1 MLYKCPCGDQP
12 VAIPDERLAETYLDG
27 AFWCSTV
34 MSLLNFDGSVKYV
47 WNPFSLQQLKAK
59 LGAFDTYLE
68 CVASKNSGD
77 CVPPTDEIF
86 KKQQIPMLSVYQR
99 CLSNYQEM
107 TWDQGTHV
115 LFNRTLQRTIKLDKL
130 IPEVQDTFNVSVRLL
145 EAKSKGYDNTA
156 VLDIFLGGSQ
166 ATDYFKYSNITNT
179 NPGSAQVDACLTFS
193 GPSQLSD
200 PKISQPF
207 TACLESYANRSG
219 CDIPHMLWSGRSTN
233 KVPVATQ
240 HTLTITDPAVRLK
253 MASGEMDATQ
263 NRVLQT
269 LDELEKK
276 WTGDKLKITIFSAD
290 GDLLHQYADCVMQGP
305 MGSMT
310 LTPGPDGVEKI
321 VWSRS
326 SDGGPSRLFELPCS
340 GERLTNRDGI
350 TRDDTPP
357 FTCGTRARRAIV
369 KHFLRVTYGG
379 EKENQGA
386 KNSVI
391 NEIRALINRTR
402 EAWNFKSNFMCTCP
416 NSTTTGWACCE
427 KQKDCATEPCPCPD
441 GYSTKASVA
450 CCTSVCGGLAG
461 AGIMEPFSKIKG
473 EKLATDLLESV
484 GSYMKN
490 DIWTSTAPWLKFDP
504 LGAESYKASWQASQ
518 FEVEDAGLFDASN
531 PVVYYDEIT
540 YPMRATFWEH
550 CAGLLQQVI
559 WTMPVDRATG
569 RPKIP
574 TTKFDPV
581 TGKSQT
587 PNITYTEEFIQ
598 SMTLEAYKSSP
609 LFWHYNVRH
618 SPSPSEVCKRSTPR
632 RPMEQPFSAGVSG
645 TQAIQMGFASMTLGG
660 LGGADCYCG
669 WWLSSTECKIP
680 DQLCDALVQ
689 ILGFRRICVD
699 QNKTYNSIT
708 DHRIVL
714 AALDALKL
722 KQPNLQYPC
731 PALRV
736 SEHWGLMDTSTG
748 TPFSNTTDAI
758 LREGVGGFR
767 LGNTDW
773 LLTSQTAIVNPFT
786 RVNPV
791 ETPST
796 SAALDCTNA
805 TWATGGIVN
814 HFIDELFPSAQGVRQ
829 SMPQSYCTRYGIE
842 LARLTVFKTA
852 GLTSAA
858 SEQQGVVDQW
868 RKRCQ
873 YKLEEL
879 AVCNSFKIMNATS
892 GPTATAQ
899 CPFTLSVVN
908 SLSRSYSVTP
918 GCLLVIWNTQAGSQD
933 GIYDPCICV
942 SCAKTPNIDIPAQM
956 TSMCKLESFQTL
968 VAKDVIPG
976 ESDTGVPL
984 GSGSFRTLMDK
995 PGFLQINTPDI
1006 THWALHTSIRDADL
1020 AQDWWPEE
1028 WKHPV
1033 GYHVTPGCSRP
1044 GDARWRTF
1052 DTSWRWDSLQEQMY
1066 LAGDES
1072 NDPFLSRNA
1081 FGASGV
1087 CRANNFGMPLTILN
1101 TMTLCTKENQNAQ
1114 SDPMVPAPTPSFQS
1128 EWVDGSENC
1137 AKDHTSTPWEVD
1149 RTVNPPNQWTVGTLH
1164 RASDNA
1170 RLKPKSATEW
1180 GPDCG
1185 PYPLKTC
1192 RITDD
1197 CAQGLACMRS
1207 SGGNNYGVCGKLQTG
1222 LFECTAHIQCPN
1234 DQMCAG
1240 DGKCVDGIWQVRNNM
1255 DEPIS
1260 FRTFSQECGTGTPLD
1275 TWGTSAAEGV
1285 QDILSASGLCSYR
1298 SWFENRRMAQRNEC
1312 NQSETC
1318 AGFSG
1323 LQAWNFTSPKRKSTA
1338 GESAF
1343 DSQVLKVKAHVCDR
1357 DYHFMDDF
1365 ISCTPNGNFA
1375 RMYLNDMALLL
1386 PKGSTLETDNRT
1398 QTYRPGVERILPL
1411 MHHMENSVGPTYGF
1425 TGIPLTYSQLRL
1437 GDTNPS
1443 IVPCSSLRTCGFQP
1457 NFRVNGLQI
1466 NQRLVIDGG
1475 RQRAYSMQDLLQCGV
1490 FGYQT
1495 EFGTCRLDYAVAPLA
1510 GFMLVYHGDQIH
1522 ENEFAGIADLADAYT
1537 PDKTTDVWRMLILL
1551 PDLLLNLIVGGR
1563 PTSLQDYMDKSA
1575 KFEEIYSRLGQ
1586 LEKPTYTDAGIP
1598 MQLYKLTQYGAY
1610 EIPFIW
1616 WNKCSWIGGFSM
1628 ANDNP
1633 ISSAQCSWKAPSTL
1647 TPPSTVFGP
1656 YDNRVADL
1664 LGKQRQPSSVT
1675 KNISLATLLMRLPG
1689 VVTRSIVDAA
1699 KTEFAVRRNEWIDG
1713 LAVIL
1718 NRMKRVCFGRKEFVR
1733 EFQAVS
1739 ERYQAAIISQM
1750 YDDLEFNRLTPFM
1763 TTDNRTEVCRGDGCL
1778 RSTDPT
1784 TPTGTNSDLPRKLAD
1799 ALKAAAISTATVS
1812 ISQRVIDNER
1822 AVIKELFSSAT
1833 LSTQFWADI
1842 AVLFRNEATGCSE
1855 TVTLVREN
1863 TPFACLCS
1871 EWEHCSS
1878 AVQKQMLGKAKI
1890 TTTPSENEI
1899 PTIDMGTQGKADACN
1914 IMSEADEEGRCVLN
1928 DGNQPLTGINQTD
1941 INSIRMPPGLSMETY
1956 IEEQW
1961 DCVRLTC
1968 DSRSPDFNNK
1978 MVPAAFTS
1986 WSSRTVERVVID
1998 EAEYQ
2003 QHIPYDNLASMWS
2016 DAATEAS
2023 ELACDASKTRL
2034 QIRTEDAQTNG
2045 GNVWGASR
2053 VKRCRP
2059 TCNVKHRTASGLT
2072 TWRFKTTRAAYY
2084 VNDTLIDEVEFFPCL
2099 SGPQTS
2105 NADCRTI
2112 ITNLIT
2118 QHPYRQELRTLDL
2131 KLCSSNTDAN
2141 GLPTNDTM
2149 LLALT
2154 RGTRSAAGL
2163 ERLKGSL
2170 LAMKNVMWTIN
2181 SKYVDEICVRNSK
2194 VCSMTDNNV
2203 AAELKIG
2210 ELTQLKKNTTC
2221 QGIKKDPIYGCNL
2234 WPGELTATSKD
2245 SSRYSCTAIDEFETF
2260 EPNRACLAD
2269 SADACRSPNP
2279 AFRDSQLSGRTLYYT
2294 LATTTPT
2301 CVAGPRTKCLLT
2313 DEASTLGSNRNAGCP
2328 SLNTSE
2334 SRSKGYQTLVKFNRL
2349 FTTVTRQS
2357 QILSGDSVAN
2367 SYGSGLAFDHMFV
2380 RMNNGYACS
2389 TSASYTC
2396 ADPMQIPVQLRKRLW
2411 RCLDCPLISEWQCV
2425 GQHNCQIQSPQLQ
2438 FDQLSAFDGWDKLP
2452 AASKSFLVDTDS
2464 DISDAI
2470 PAIVWLVS
2478 QIATLVLPD
2487 VRLSYERPSFM
2498 QSYRNAVDF
2507 SYNPIPILS
2516 YEKTMQ
2522 RNTGSC
2528 ADSAPDFSNC
2538 SYDGHRRDLIRFI
2551 DANYKVRDGTVI
2563 QPGDTLQWQMPRSQ
2577 LTSHSIP
2584 HWSTTRGKQGMF
2596 MTDLLSADRCLSGSV
2611 MDNAC
2616 YVHTDTN
2623 GKTTVD
2629 VLNPGMLG
2637 AFEPMAGCD
2646 TDIVNNQRVVSA
2658 LCEGCVRSPVNEYL
2672 LLDDGETEMACS
2684 QKSMSVP
2691 GVTID
2696 DRAESNLCS
2705 KIPASDSKCT
2715 RPQGMIGKATQSDG
2729 NPADDVYKR
2738 VAMPSNR
2745 FLPVGLR
2752 QNSLFSGVGILSQAT
2767 LGNMVLSPDD
2777 IGGHFVRMVL
2787 DVTRSGGY
2795 ALAVTGIPLSSYS
2808 DGLSHEAFSIG
2819 AAASDPSWLD
2829 ADMDSEADAMRTLYP
2844 APTCKAWDCPLR
2856 RRAFYMGKDNQFRPL
2871 VPDPLRTQMLYSS
2884 RAHPTQQA
2892 FALPHTLSQTTETR
2906 VLGQYTTSNGFCA
2919 CEDPSVCTEH
2929 CQDDEPALTGGWV
2942 ASSVAASTTQQQCM
2956 EQLDWPY
2963 AGGSLRD
2970 GPTSTSTPRWTTLIS
2985 CGVWDR
2991 LPAFRYMYK
3000 NTERVTQ
3007 STKTTLDKGG
3017 VCHMGWPAVTAGPL
3031 AGCYLIPSDSTDTFM
3046 CPTFL
3051 QPKNVTR
3058 LRAKTIPELLSSP
3071 NRPRLSDC
3079 SPPPTYR
3086 INSTTGTPSE
3096 VSYGQLRRLEAA
3108 RLLANDLRRRLCG
3121 NATVCQPAA
3130 GWSLGSFWAS
3140 VYSRNAF
3147 NGIPSGNG
3155 ENTSLWDTPWVACV
3169 QKNGTQTCD
3178 GIIKR
3183 SDWATGDRQ
3192 RMCLD
3197 TLTNSPLA
3205 GNLSQDVNVC
3215 DLDEGMDQFC
3225 RTVQDARYQIFE
3237 ANCLYSGQ
3245 CRQKLFFY
3253 QPSTYAVDNG
3263 EFVRSTV
3270 QRFYN
3275 STVEGACVPD
3285 QDTAQAIRDNA
3296 PNLAKCAAVQ
3306 LNVLADCIQIIRVI
3320 IGALVELVYYMAQL
3334 MMTVFKLIG
3343 ASKGAQEDAV
3353 VTELGAL
3360 LKLMQNKFKLLFEQ
3374 VGDLFYKI
3382 LFEGPM
3388 GDWLISMITAICH
3401 FLEWLFSEVVY
3412 IVMCWVQKS
3421 TVWFLQTIAN
3431 PFVDILNG
3439 ISFGALNYLYSD
3451 ITNAVTA
3458 VENNIPCTPQSMWS
3472 CNLNFNT
3479 SANRTTIL
3487 PLPTRC
3493 WAGVEPGVSSLACTA
3508 ADTCMTND
3516 FGKVICGACPS
3527 PATTSMIRFGCDT
3540 LTKLCTCNVF
3550 PSDVTACASHEEC
3563 TMAGG
3568 EVGCRYVDSYLQPSY
3583 GSVPCAQCQNPM
3595 CLITD
3600 GSGTGKCSCLLR
3612 PVPNQAC
3619 SEPGQAVSPNAAQLC
3634 LAAISGGGGLG
3645 ASNAY
3650 TQNYRVLVN
3659 VPCMLLNQAQSY
3671 CMQVYTSAT
3680 SASPLVVGLALLHTG
3695 GRRRLL
3701 WSELIDDGMV
3711 QLEPNA
3717 SLWDGRGEP
3726 CRSLIIANS
3735 SSMGILDKYAKGECW
3750 RWYDIGVHLTTE
3762 ANMTGVSPFFLVSWH
3777 DMVNTMLD
3785 RGALV
3790 EILAKL
3796 PNVVHRLLLHTEALQ
3811 PAYIMFTYWTA
3822 VLPKEVWVNQS
3833 MLDDAKRYLN
3843 NYTATYSTAFV
3854 ESHASYAMTQPLGN
3868 DTISSEINHTDQTG
3882 RRRRNRRILSDEE
3895 AIGIPGRRASVSAS
3909 TVIDTDVS
3917 SQTVYEWSQGPYS
3930 WPPNYVYWQG
3940 EKSCAMVSTALNV
3953 VRNGLESTIRFYQDP
3968 IPAVSPVVW
3977 PSLPTRKNI
3986 SIVLPQFPTNLDLSS
4001 LTIKQVT
4008 EAAEEVLSNLTEQLL
4023 DKDQISSVLVDA
4035 PYLQTIKGLIQC
4047 NFTRIQ
4053 TCEGRRPLFWSA
4065 VQSLLVV
4072 LLLGMIGRI
4081 LDIPYIDALLV
4092 VAFVPIFMFI
4102 TYGYSLT
4109 CTPMIPTCLLHDL
4122 FELVDYLLPDKIE
4135 WPEELVDYAG
4145 CRSPSCMRSCINDPV
4160 VGFKAW
4166 QDHLAWIMCEI
4177 DTTWSIDQATKY
4189 PRGDPFRASILRKCF
4204 ISGDSMR
4211 SAQRICFAITIVRSA
4226 PIILLILLA
4235 LWLIPSAGA
4244 IGLAAAQF
4252 VVNLMFT
4259 FVLFVHSDG

>member
-1 MLYKCPCGDQP
+1 
-12 VAIPDERLAETYLDG
+12 
-27 AFWCSTV
+27 

-47 WNPFSLQQLKAK
+47 WNPFSLQQLKTK
-59 LGAFDTYLE
+59 LGEFDTYLE
-68 CVASKNSGD
+68 CVASKNSGE
-77 CVPPTDEIF
+77 CSPPTDEIF
-86 KKQQIPMLSVYQR
+86 RKQQIPMLSVYQR

-130 IPEVQDTFNVSVRLL
+130 IPEVQDTFNVSAKLL

-156 VLDIFLGGSQ
+156 VLDMFLGGQQS
-166 ATDYFKYSNITNT
+166 TDYFKYSNITNN
-179 NPGSAQVDACLTFS
+179 NPGSAQIDACLTFS
-193 GPSQLSD
+193 GPSRHTN

-207 TACLESYANRSG
+207 TACLESYSNRSG

-253 MASGEMDATQ
+253 MANGEMEATQ
-263 NRVLQT
+263 TRVLQI

-276 WTGDKLKITIFSAD
+276 WNGDKLKITIFSAD

-310 LTPGPDGVEKI
+310 LTPGPDGVEKVI
-321 VWSRS
+321 WSRS
-326 SDGGPSRLFELPCS
+326 SDGNPSRLFELPCS

-350 TRDDTPP
+350 TRDDSPP
-357 FTCGTRARRAIV
+357 FTCGTRARRAVV

-379 EKENQGA
+379 EKENEGA

-391 NEIRALINRTR
+391 NEVRALINRTR

-427 KQKDCATEPCPCPD
+427 QQKDCATEPCPCPD

-461 AGIMEPFSKIKG
+461 AGIMEPFSKIRG
-473 EKLATDLLESV
+473 ERLATDLLASV

-490 DIWTSTAPWLKFDP
+490 DIWTSSAPWLKFDP

-540 YPMRATFWEH
+540 YPLKASFWEH

-569 RPKIP
+569 KPKIP
-574 TTKFDPV
+574 ATKYDPI
-581 TGKSQT
+581 TGKAQT

-598 SMTLEAYKSSP
+598 SLTLEAYKSSP
-609 LFWHYNVRH
+609 LFWHYSVRH
-618 SPSPSEVCKRSTPR
+618 SPSPSEVCRRSTPR
-632 RPMEQPFSAGVSG
+632 QPSEQPFTVGGGSN
-645 TQAIQMGFASMTLGG
+645 QAVQLGFASMTLGG
-660 LGGADCYCG
+660 LGGADCHCG
-669 WWLSSTECKIP
+669 WWWSSTECRIP
-680 DQLCDALVQ
+680 DALCDALVQ

-699 QNKTYNSIT
+699 QNKTYNSLT
-708 DHRIVL
+708 DHRTVL

-722 KQPNLQYPC
+722 KQPTLQYPC

-736 SEHWGLMDTSTG
+736 SEHWGLMDTTTG
-748 TPFSNTTDAI
+748 APFGNTTDTI
-758 LREGVGGFR
+758 LREGSGGFR
-767 LGNTDW
+767 VGNADW
-773 LLTSQTAIVNPFT
+773 LFASQTTIVNPFT
-786 RVNPV
+786 RVDQM
-791 ETPST
+791 ETPWS

-805 TWATGGIVN
+805 TWTTGRIVD

-842 LARLTVFKTA
+842 LARLTVYKTA
-852 GLTSAA
+852 GLVSAA
-858 SEQQGVVDQW
+858 SEQQGMADQW

-879 AVCNSFKIMNATS
+879 AVCNSFKVMHAGG

-899 CPFTLSVVN
+899 CPFTLSVVS
-908 SLSRSYSVTP
+908 SLLQSYSVTP
-918 GCLLVIWNTQAGSQD
+918 GCLLVVWNTTEGSQD

-942 SCAKTPNIDIPAQM
+942 PCAKTPNIDVPAQL

-1020 AQDWWPEE
+1020 VQDWWPEG

-1044 GDARWRTF
+1044 GDAHWRTY
-1052 DTSWRWDSLQEQMY
+1052 DASWRWDSQQEQMY

-1081 FGASGV
+1081 FGSSGV
-1087 CRANNFGMPLTILN
+1087 CRANNFGMPLTVLN
-1101 TMTLCTKENQNAQ
+1101 TMALCTKENQNAQ
-1114 SDPMVPAPTPSFQS
+1114 SDPMVPAPLS
-1128 EWVDGSENC
+1128 EPTWADGKENC
-1137 AKDHTSTPWEVD
+1137 ADDHTSTPWEVD
-1149 RTVNPPNQWTVGTLH
+1149 RNVNPPRQWTVGTLH
-1164 RASDNA
+1164 RASENA
-1170 RLKPKSATEW
+1170 RLKPKQASEW

-1185 PYPLKTC
+1185 PYPVRPC

-1207 SGGNNYGVCGKLQTG
+1207 SGGDNYGVCGKLQAG
-1222 LFECTAHIQCPN
+1222 LFECTTHNQCPN

-1240 DGKCVDGIWQVRNNM
+1240 DGRCVHGVWQIRNNM

-1260 FRTFSQECGTGTPLD
+1260 FRTFSQECSTGTPLD

-1285 QDILSASGLCSYR
+1285 QDILNASGLCSYR
-1298 SWFENRRMAQRNEC
+1298 SWFENRRMAQRNAC

-1323 LQAWNFTSPKRKSTA
+1323 LQPWNFTSPRRKRTS

-1343 DSQVLKVKAHVCDR
+1343 DNQVLKIKPHVCDR
-1357 DYHFMDDF
+1357 DYHFMEGF

-1375 RMYLNDMALLL
+1375 RMYLNDEDLFRAR
-1386 PKGSTLETDNRT
+1386 GSELSTDNRT
-1398 QTYRPGVERILPL
+1398 RTYRPDPDRILPL
-1411 MHHMENSVGPTYGF
+1411 MHHMDNSVGSTYGF

-1457 NFRVNGLQI
+1457 NFRVNGKQI
-1466 NQRLVIDGG
+1466 SQRLVSEWG
-1475 RQRAYSMQDLLQCGV
+1475 QTRAYSMQDLLQCGV
-1490 FGYQT
+1490 FGYQN
-1495 EFGTCRLDYAVAPLA
+1495 EYGTCRLDYAVAPLA
-1510 GFMLVYHGDQIH
+1510 GLMLVFHGNLIQ
-1522 ENEFAGIADLADAYT
+1522 ETEFAEIAELTDAYA
-1537 PDKTTDVWRMLILL
+1537 PDKTPAVLRMLALL
-1551 PDLLLNLIVGGR
+1551 PDLVLRFIIGGR
-1563 PTSLQDYMDKSA
+1563 PTSLQDYIDKST
-1575 KFEEIYSRLGQ
+1575 KFNDIHSKMSQ
-1586 LEKPTYTDAGIP
+1586 LEKPRYTDAGIP
-1598 MQLYKLTQYGAY
+1598 GQIYKLTQYGAY
-1610 EIPFIW
+1610 EIPFAW
-1616 WNKCSWIGGFSM
+1616 YYKCSWIAGFSIST
-1628 ANDNP
+1628 DNP
-1633 ISSAQCSWKAPSTL
+1633 VSSTQCSWTSPSTL
-1647 TPPSTVFGP
+1647 SPPPTIFGP

-1664 LGKQRQPSSVT
+1664 FGMQRQPASVA
-1675 KNISLATLLMRLPG
+1675 KNVSLATLLVRLPG
-1689 VVTRSIVDAA
+1689 VITKSIMETA
-1699 KTEFAVRRNEWIDG
+1699 KAEFTSRRNEWMDRI
-1713 LAVIL
+1713 AAAL
-1718 NRMKRVCFGRKEFVR
+1718 NKMRRTCFGRKEFVR
-1733 EFQAVS
+1733 EFRAVS
-1739 ERYQAAIISQM
+1739 ERYQESVLAQM
-1750 YDDLEFNRLTPFM
+1750 YDEIEFSLRLPYM
-1763 TTDNRTEVCRGDGCL
+1763 TTDNRTEVCRGEGCL
-1778 RSTDPT
+1778 RSTDQI
-1784 TPTGTNSDLPRKLAD
+1784 TPTGTNSDFPGKLSE
-1799 ALKAAAISTATVS
+1799 ALKAAAINTETIA
-1812 ISQRVIDNER
+1812 ISQRVPENER
-1822 AVIKELFSSAT
+1822 VVLKSLFVSAP
-1833 LSTQFWADI
+1833 LPSQFWMDI
-1842 AVLFRNEATGCSE
+1842 ATLFRNETKGCSDI
-1855 TVTLVREN
+1855 VSLSRED
-1863 TPFACLCS
+1863 TPFACLCD
-1871 EWEHCSS
+1871 EWNQCSS
-1878 AVQKQMLGKAKI
+1878 AVQKQMLSKAKL
-1890 TTTPSENEI
+1890 TTIPSENLIAEI
-1899 PTIDMGTQGKADACN
+1899 DFGSQGKVDACT
-1914 IMSEADEEGRCVLN
+1914 IMSRANTEGVCVLN
-1928 DGNQPLTGINQTD
+1928 DRKDPLQGIDQTN
-1941 INSIRMPPGLSMETY
+1941 IVEARMPSGVSMEMYT
-1956 IEEQW
+1956 EEQW
-1961 DCVRLTC
+1961 DCVRLAC
-1968 DSRSPDFNNK
+1968 DSRSPDFHNK
-1978 MVPAAFTS
+1978 MVPSTFTS

-1998 EAEYQ
+1998 EIEYQ
-2003 QHIPYDNLASMWS
+2003 QNIPSGNPTSIWP
-2016 DAATEAS
+2016 DAATEAN

-2034 QIRTEDAQTNG
+2034 QIKQEWVSGRTGYFYAD
-2045 GNVWGASR
+2045 
-2053 VKRCRP
+2053 KCRP
-2059 TCNVKHRTASGLT
+2059 TCNIERHTVSELS

-2084 VNDTLIDEVEFFPCL
+2084 VNDTLVDEVEFFPCV
-2099 SGPQTS
+2099 SGAQVS
-2105 NADCRTI
+2105 DADCRNILANI
-2112 ITNLIT
+2112 IG
-2118 QHPYRQELRTLDL
+2118 QRPYRPELRNLDL
-2131 KLCSSNTDAN
+2131 RTCNSNLDAN
-2141 GLPTNDTM
+2141 GLPSNTTM
-2149 LLALT
+2149 LLAST
-2154 RGTRSAAGL
+2154 RGTRTAADL

-2170 LAMKNVMWTIN
+2170 IAMKDVIWTIN
-2181 SKYVDEICVRNSK
+2181 SKYVNEECIYGSK
-2194 VCSMTDNNV
+2194 TCSATDKNI

-2210 ELTQLKKNTTC
+2210 ELTPSKRNTAC
-2221 QGIKKDPIYGCNL
+2221 QRIKTDPIYGCNL
-2234 WPGELTATSKD
+2234 WPGGITASSKD
-2245 SSRYSCTAIDEFETF
+2245 SSRYACEAIDPFETF
-2260 EPNRACLAD
+2260 EANRSCFID
-2269 SADACRSPNP
+2269 SPDTCMSLNAI
-2279 AFRDSQLSGRTLYYT
+2279 FRNSKPTGRTLFYT
-2294 LATTTPT
+2294 LTTTVPT
-2301 CVAGPRTKCLLT
+2301 CVAGPKTKCTLI
-2313 DEASTLGSNRNAGCP
+2313 DEVSVIDANRNAGCP
-2328 SLNTSE
+2328 GLNTSE
-2334 SRSKGYQTLVKFNRL
+2334 SRNKDYRVLIKFDKL
-2349 FTTVTRQS
+2349 YTTVTKQP
-2357 QILSGDSVAN
+2357 QTLSGDSAADR
-2367 SYGSGLAFDHMFV
+2367 YGTGLAFDHMFV
-2380 RMNNGYACS
+2380 RMNKGFACSASAAYACP
-2389 TSASYTC
+2389 
-2396 ADPMQIPVQLRKRLW
+2396 DPMQVSVQLRKRLW

-2438 FDQLSAFDGWDKLP
+2438 FEQLNAFDGWDRLS
-2452 AASKSFLVDTDS
+2452 AASRSFLVDTDS

-2470 PAIVWLVS
+2470 PAIAWLVS
-2478 QIATLVLPD
+2478 QIGALALPD
-2487 VRLSYERPSFM
+2487 VRLSYEQPDFL
-2498 QSYRNAVDF
+2498 QSYRSTTDF

-2528 ADSAPDFSNC
+2528 ADTAPDFSNC
-2538 SYDGHRRDLIRFI
+2538 SFDGHRRDLVRFI
-2551 DANYKVRDGTVI
+2551 NSNYKVQDGVII
-2563 QPGDTLQWQMPRSQ
+2563 QPGDTLQWQIPRSQ
-2577 LTSHSIP
+2577 LTSHNIP
-2584 HWSTTRGKQGMF
+2584 HWSTTQGKQGMF
-2596 MTDLLSADRCLSGSV
+2596 MTDLLSEERCRSGSV

-2646 TDIVNNQRVVSA
+2646 TEIVNNQRVVSA
-2658 LCEGCVRSPVNEYL
+2658 LCDDCVRSPVNEYL

-2691 GVTID
+2691 GVTVD

-2705 KIPASDSKCT
+2705 KIIIPDSKCT
-2715 RPQGMIGKATQSDG
+2715 RPQGMIGKAQSDG
-2729 NPADDVYKR
+2729 SPIDDVYKK
-2738 VAMPSNR
+2738 VAVASDR
-2745 FLPVGLR
+2745 FLPAGLR
-2752 QNSLFSGVGILSQAT
+2752 QNVLFSGVGISSQTT
-2767 LGNMVLSPDD
+2767 LGNLVLNPDD
-2777 IGGHFVRMVL
+2777 IGGHFVRMAL
-2787 DVTRSGGY
+2787 DTTRSGGY
-2795 ALAVTGIPLSSYS
+2795 ALAVTGLPLSSYP
-2808 DGLSHEAFSIG
+2808 DGLSHEAFSTG
-2819 AAASDPSWLD
+2819 AAASDPGWLD
-2829 ADMDSEADAMRTLYP
+2829 ADMDAEADAMRTLYP
-2844 APTCKAWDCPLR
+2844 APACKAWDCPLR
-2856 RRAFYMGKDNQFRPL
+2856 RRAFYMGKDDQFRPL
-2871 VPDPLRTQMLYSS
+2871 VPDPLRTQMLYRS

-2892 FALPHTLSQTTETR
+2892 FAMPRTLSQTTETR
-2906 VLGQYTTSNGFCA
+2906 VLGLYTTSNGFCA
-2919 CEDPSVCTEH
+2919 CDDPSVCAAR
-2929 CQDDEPALTGGWV
+2929 CQDDETALTGGWV
-2942 ASSVAASTTQQQCM
+2942 ASSVVTPTSQKQCT

-2970 GPTSTSTPRWTTLIS
+2970 GPASAFGPRWTTLVP

-2991 LPAFRYMYK
+2991 LPTFRYRYK
-3000 NTERVTQ
+3000 NTERITR
-3007 STKTTLDKGG
+3007 SSKTTLDKGG

-3031 AGCYLIPSDSTDTFM
+3031 AGCYLIPSDTTDTFM

-3079 SPPPTYR
+3079 NPPPTYR
-3086 INSTTGTPSE
+3086 INHTTTTAPE

-3155 ENTSLWDTPWVACV
+3155 ENASLWDVPWVACV

-3178 GIIKR
+3178 GIIR
-3183 SDWATGDRQ
+3183 RVDWATGDRQ

-3205 GNLSQDVNVC
+3205 GNLTQDVNVC

-3275 STVEGACVPD
+3275 STVEGACVAD
-3285 QDTAQAIRDNA
+3285 QDTAQAIRNNA

-3320 IGALVELVYYMAQL
+3320 IGALVELVYYTAQL
-3334 MMTVFKLIG
+3334 MMTIFKLMG

-3353 VTELGAL
+3353 ITELNAL

-3374 VGDLFYKI
+3374 IGDLFYKV

-3421 TVWFLQTIAN
+3421 AVWFLQNIAN
-3431 PFVDILNG
+3431 PFVDVLNG
-3439 ISFGALNYLYSD
+3439 ISFGALNYLYND
-3451 ITNAVTA
+3451 ITNAITA
-3458 VENNIPCTPQSMWS
+3458 VENNIPCTPQTLWS

-3487 PLPTRC
+3487 PMPTRC

-3563 TMAGG
+3563 TMEGG

-3701 WSELIDDGMV
+3701 WSELIDNGMV

-3717 SLWDGRGEP
+3717 SLWEGRGEP
-3726 CRSLIIANS
+3726 CRSLVMANA
-3735 SSMGILDKYAKGECW
+3735 SSMGVLDKYARGECW

-3796 PNVVHRLLLHTEALQ
+3796 PSVIHRLLLHTEALQ
-3811 PAYIMFTYWTA
+3811 PAYIVFTYWTA

-3833 MLDDAKRYLN
+3833 MLDDAKRYFN
-3843 NYTATYSTAFV
+3843 NHTAAYGADFI
-3854 ESHASYAMTQPLGN
+3854 ESHAPDMMVQTPVNMTETNGTNQP
-3868 DTISSEINHTDQTG
+3868 DEG

-3895 AIGIPGRRASVSAS
+3895 AIGIPSRRAAVSGS
-3909 TVIDTDVS
+3909 TVITTDVS

-3986 SIVLPQFPTNLDLSS
+3986 SLALPPFPTNLDLSS
-4001 LTIKQVT
+4001 LTIKQISEAT
-4008 EAAEEVLSNLTEQLL
+4008 EELLSNLTEQLL

-4065 VQSLLVV
+4065 IQSLLVV
-4072 LLLGMIGRI
+4072 LLLGLIGRV

-4109 CTPMIPTCLLHDL
+4109 CAPLIPTCLLHDL
-4122 FELVDYLLPDKIE
+4122 FELVDSIMPDKIE

-4145 CRSPSCMRSCINDPV
+4145 CRSSTCMRSCINDPV

-4166 QDHLAWIMCEI
+4166 QDHLAWVMCEI
-4177 DTTWSIDQATKY
+4177 DTEWSIDQATKY
-4189 PRGDPFRASILRKCF
+4189 AQGDPFRASILRKCF

-4211 SAQRICFAITIVRSA
+4211 AAQRICFAITIVRSA
-4226 PIILLILLA
+4226 PFILLILFA

-4244 IGLAAAQF
+4244 IGLAVGQF
-4252 VVNLMFT
+4252 IVNLLFT